1 MIFLVGPPQD
11 TPLQAVRS
19 ALEQLRQ
26 PLLFFDQTAVLDAE
40 VVLWVDASVQG
51 FFRLGQQRIDVQ
63 TVTAMYLRT
72 ANFCR
77 LPAVR
82 QAGPR
87 SRAWRHAC
95 NVHETLFSW
104 TELTPAL
111 VVTRPSASA
120 SNSAKPY
127 QSELIRAWGFATPA
141 TLITTDPTAAQ
152 AFWEQYGTVIYKSL
166 STVRSIV
173 ARLTPAHRC
182 RLPDLA
188 ACPTQFQQYIP
199 GHDYRV
205 HVVGE
210 EVFAC
215 EIVSAADDYRYAY
228 RHGLSVHM
236 RPYTLPAAYAERC
249 RALAAAL
256 HLVVAGIDLRQ
267 TPAGQWYCF
276 EVNPSPAFPYYEQR
290 TGQPIAATIARLL
303 AAAPGGGDR

>member
-1 MIFLVGPPQD
+1 V
-11 TPLQAVRS
+11 
-19 ALEQLRQ
+19 
-26 PLLFFDQTAVLDAE
+26 LFFDQTAVLDAE
-40 VVLWVDASVQG
+40 VALRVDASVQG
-51 FFRLGQQRIDVQ
+51 FFRLGQQRLDVQ

-72 ANFCR
+72 ANFCCT
-77 LPAVR
+77 PAVR

-95 NVHETLFSW
+95 DVHETLLTW

-111 VVTRPSASA
+111 VVNRPSASA

-127 QSELIRAWGFATPA
+127 QSALIHAWGFATPA
-141 TLITTDPTAAQ
+141 TLITTDPAAVQ

-166 STVRSIV
+166 SGVRSIV
-173 ARLTPAHRC
+173 ARLTPAHRG
-182 RLPDLA
+182 RLTDLA

-210 EVFAC
+210 EIFAC
-215 EIVSAADDYRYAY
+215 EIISAADDYRYAH
-228 RHGLSVHM
+228 RQGLSVHM
-236 RPYTLPAAYAERC
+236 RPYTLPAACAERC

-267 TPAGQWYCF
+267 TPEGQWYCF
-276 EVNPSPAFPYYEQR
+276 EVNPSPAFTYYQGA
-290 TGQPIAATIARLL
+290 TGQPIDEAIAKLL
-303 AAAPGGGDR
+303 AERSLTDLKGCPSDV